1 MTLVLAGWLG
11 VDGVVA
17 FMKPNAEPL
26 DGGPILEASAA
37 GAAATGSTGGRLVLF
52 TVMFPNKLSDPD
64 DAAGTGATG
73 AGAAG
78 AGSVEKEKLPSKS
91 PLDSVDSVDTNAGVA
106 GELVEG
112 IALPA
117 APFMVI
123 PPNIESPPDVLLTA
137 GGAGGGAGALTGAGT
152 SDGPSKSN
160 RLGASAAVEV
170 TAGGAAN
177 DGAAPPFI
185 LGGETTPGATPSN
198 ANTLFAGA
206 FTDCL
211 A

>member
-1 MTLVLAGWLG
+1 M
-11 VDGVVA
+11 DGVVA

-37 GAAATGSTGGRLVLF
+37 GAAAATGSTGGMLLLF

-64 DAAGTGATG
+64 DAAGAGATG

-112 IALPA
+112 IALPE

-137 GGAGGGAGALTGAGT
+137 GGAGGGGAGALTGAGT

-160 RLGASAAVEV
+160 RLGASAAVV
-170 TAGGAAN
+170 VGGAAN

-185 LGGETTPGATPSN
+185 LGGEVTPGETPSK

>member
-1 MTLVLAGWLG
+1 M
-11 VDGVVA
+11 DGVVA

-26 DGGPILEASAA
+26 DGGPILEASAV
-37 GAAATGSTGGRLVLF
+37 GAAAIHPWSLLPLLLF

-64 DAAGTGATG
+64 DAAGAGATG
-73 AGAAG
+73 AGATG

-112 IALPA
+112 IALPV

-137 GGAGGGAGALTGAGT
+137 GGAGGGGAGAGEL
-152 SDGPSKSN
+152 PPIIVYLFFVLKVC
-160 RLGASAAVEV
+160 LIY
-170 TAGGAAN
+170 AN
-177 DGAAPPFI
+177 K
-185 LGGETTPGATPSN
+185 
-198 ANTLFAGA
+198 
-206 FTDCL
+206 
-211 A
+211 